1 MVVVVMV
8 VSTSVSCTLAQNHR
22 ASRTERIVPLALFGR
37 VFVLFV
43 VRVLVARVLVASL
56 FVVIHLGQQ
65 I

>member
-22 ASRTERIVPLALFGR
+22 APRTERIVPLALFGR
-37 VFVLFV
+37 VFVGFVIRFV
-43 VRVLVARVLVASL
+43 VTFL